1 MNTPNPSS
9 RSCRF
14 QPSCVVLILAGCL
27 AGALALKADDLGST
41 NVIHKAEAVRDL
53 TVTQAGQHYPVQL
66 QGVVTF
72 FDTNLFMRFI
82 QDDTAGIY
90 FFPYSATN
98 EPVLAAGQLVELDG
112 NTGPGEFAPVV
123 HPSRI
128 TILGAGTFPPA
139 KPVSYQQLA
148 SGEQDSQFV
157 EIQGIVHAVD
167 FDPQTKYYS
176 LEIETGCGRV
186 TALVAQLPV
195 TNMDML
201 VDSTV
206 QVRGVCATRF
216 TLRRQLFD
224 VRLLLPRPADLA
236 IESPAPENPFATTP
250 LRPISQLL
258 QFAPHSP
265 LGHRVKVAGTVIY
278 AQDNTV
284 YIENETDGLYMQ
296 TKDVGSL
303 LPGDR
308 VEALGFPARGEYSP
322 MLKDAIFRKTGSDS
336 TVPVPQTITV
346 ADALKG
352 TYDCRLVQ
360 IQAKI
365 LDRARLSPDE
375 FLVLQ
380 SDGFIFLAYRER
392 RTSGVNFAYL
402 QNGATVTVTGV
413 CRIEVGNQWG
423 VGTDWRAKSF
433 NLLVRWPRDIEILS
447 PASP

>member
-1 MNTPNPSS
+1 MNMPNPSS
-9 RSCRF
+9 RSGRF
-14 QPSCVVLILAGCL
+14 QPSVVVLILAGCL
-27 AGALALKADDLGST
+27 ACALALKADDLGST
-41 NVIHKAEAVRDL
+41 NGIHKAEAIRDL

-128 TILGAGTFPPA
+128 TILGTGAFPPA

-157 EIQGIVHAVD
+157 EIHGIVHAVD

-176 LEIETGCGRV
+176 VEIETGNGRV

-195 TNMDML
+195 ADKDRL

-206 QVRGVCATRF
+206 QARGVCATRF

-236 IESPAPENPFATTP
+236 IESPAPENPFATTS

-278 AQDNTV
+278 AQDNTI
-284 YIENETDGLYMQ
+284 YIENETDGLYVQ
-296 TKDVGSL
+296 TRDVGSL

-336 TVPVPQTITV
+336 TVPVPQDITV

-352 TYDCRLVQ
+352 TYDCRLVR

-380 SDGFIFLAYRER
+380 SDGFIFLAYQER

-402 QNGATVTVTGV
+402 QNGATVMVTGV

-433 NLLVRWPRDIEILS
+433 NLLVRWPRDIEVAS
-447 PASP
+447 TASP